1 MTCTLHV
8 AWDDRLAGYDFG
20 PGHPM
25 APVRLKLTIE
35 LARAFGLFRLDGVS
49 VEVPAAATRAELE
62 LYHAPAYIDVVR
74 LAGSGRLLGAGQQ
87 DMTERVLLMHG
98 LGTEDDPVFPG
109 MHEAAAMVTG
119 ATLAAARA
127 VWTSAAQHGA
137 SIAGGLHHA
146 MAGNASGFCVYN
158 DPAIA
163 IAWLLGQGAERIAYV
178 DVDAHHGDGVEG
190 AFWNDPRV
198 LTIGLHEHPESLF
211 PGTGY
216 ATDTGGPHAEGSAV
230 NVALPALTGDAGWLR
245 AFHAVVPPLLREFRP
260 QVLVSQHGCDSHRD
274 DPLTNLELTI
284 DAQRA
289 AHAAIHRLAH
299 ESRGRPLAAHR
310 GRRLRARARGAA
322 KLDPPAVRGG
332 GPAARPGRRDP
343 GAVARVRVRGD
354 QPGRPGNDDRRRPG
368 HVRRLRRTATT
379 RPTPSTRPSWPP
391 GRPSSPCTA
400 SCPEPGPAPSGPRR
414 GHKTMP
420 RCARTTS
427 TRHPLGWQGQIA
439 SAAVLRRDDE
449 DRAVRVMGDLAGH
462 RPHHQPGEPARA
474 PRAQDQHVGVLA
486 RVDELLDREAVDRL
500 DRDRVRAGSRQPGQH
515 LVGLGLGR
523 LRASSVRSGSSGY
536 MAMWP

>member
-8 AWDDRLAGYDFG
+8 AWDERLAGYDFG

-25 APVRLKLTIE
+25 APIRLKLTME

-62 LYHAPAYIDVVR
+62 LYHAPVYIDMVR
-74 LAGSGRLLGAGQQ
+74 LAGSGRLLGPGQQ

-178 DVDAHHGDGVEG
+178 DVDAHHGDGVER
-190 AFWNDPRV
+190 AFWDDPRV

-211 PGTGY
+211 PGTGWPG
-216 ATDTGGPHAEGSAV
+216 DIGGPARGGFGGQRGAARADRGRR
-230 NVALPALTGDAGWLR
+230 VAAGLPRRGAA
-245 AFHAVVPPLLREFRP
+245 AAAEFRP
-260 QVLVSQHGCDSHRD
+260 QILVSQHGCDSHRD
-274 DPLTNLELTI
+274 DPLTNLELSI

-299 ESRGRPLAAHR
+299 EYAGGRWLLTGGGGYEHVHVVPRSWTHLLFEAAGRPL
-310 GRRLRARARGAA
+310 
-322 KLDPPAVRGG
+322 
-332 GPAARPGRRDP
+332 DP
-343 GAVARVRVRGD
+343 GAATPGLWREYVSAGD
-354 QPGRPGNDDRRRPG
+354 QPGRPGDDDRGRPG
-368 HVRRLRRTATT
+368 RVRLLRRRLR
-379 RPTPSTRPSWPP
+379 P
-391 GRPSSPCTA
+391 GRSGG
-400 SCPEPGPAPSGPRR
+400 PGHHGHQEGRLPAARPDALRP
-414 GHKTMP
+414 KAMP
-420 RCARTTS
+420 RCA
-427 TRHPLGWQGQIA
+427 G
-439 SAAVLRRDDE
+439 
-449 DRAVRVMGDLAGH
+449 
-462 RPHHQPGEPARA
+462 
-474 PRAQDQHVGVLA
+474 
-486 RVDELLDREAVDRL
+486 
-500 DRDRVRAGSRQPGQH
+500 
-515 LVGLGLGR
+515 
-523 LRASSVRSGSSGY
+523 
-536 MAMWP
+536 